1 MRDIQNDLFDIKET
15 YCNSCKYN
23 ILGKTWC
30 SKYENRKP
38 VDIMIGKINCKHYC
52 MINNVVIASIVG
64 FAVGDALGVP
74 VEFISRDQLKKNPVQ
89 DMIGFGTHNQV
100 AGTWSDDTSL
110 TIALIKALIEKEF
123 SINTVADKMIDW
135 LYKGKYTANG
145 TVFDIGYTT
154 RVAINKIC
162 NGVNPIQAGGKDE
175 HSNGNGSLMRIHPLA
190 FYLFNVDDFEER
202 KDIIYQVSS
211 LTHANIISKVSCH
224 FLVELIIQLLKTKDI
239 SMAYDIVC
247 KKFNTY
253 YTEIKI
259 QNTFKNIFSKK
270 ILQLPMSSIQS
281 TGYVIDTL
289 ESVLWCIFHTTTYKD
304 AVLTA
309 VNLGDDTDTI
319 GAITGGVAGIIYGLD
334 AIPKEW
340 INNIENNIII
350 FNAANDLYKKCNQND
365 IIINDYLKK
374 KYSMSNKNIED
385 AIIYLKKFSDIY
397 NEFIEYITFGIINE
411 NNCIKVNGYDVN
423 KLLKTTY
430 LSPLGAY
437 NYLIYLR
444 ENPKEALAD

>member
-1 MRDIQNDLFDIKET
+1 MRDIQNDLFNIKET

-23 ILGKTWC
+23 VLGKTWC
-30 SKYENRKP
+30 AKYENRKP
-38 VDIMIGKINCKHYC
+38 GDIMTGKTNCKHYC
-52 MINNVVIASIVG
+52 MINNVVMASIVG

-74 VEFISRDQLKKNPVQ
+74 VEFISRNQLKKNPVK

-145 TVFDIGYTT
+145 TVFDVGYTT
-154 RVAINKIC
+154 RVAISKMY
-162 NGVNPIQAGGKDE
+162 NGINPIQAGGKDE
-175 HSNGNGSLMRIHPLA
+175 DSNGNGSLMRIHPLA
-190 FYLFNVDDFEER
+190 FYLFNVDDFEYR

-224 FLVELIIQLLKTKDI
+224 FLVELIIQLLKIKDI

-253 YTEIKI
+253 YTEIQI

-289 ESVLWCIFHTTTYKD
+289 ESVLWCIFHTTTFKD

-340 INNIENNIII
+340 INNLENNIII

-365 IIINDYLKK
+365 RIFTK
-374 KYSMSNKNIED
+374 S
-385 AIIYLKKFSDIY
+385 
-397 NEFIEYITFGIINE
+397 
-411 NNCIKVNGYDVN
+411 
-423 KLLKTTY
+423 
-430 LSPLGAY
+430 
-437 NYLIYLR
+437 
-444 ENPKEALAD
+444 